1 MLWGHQSETLC
12 GEKDASAKP
21 LYRIYIVS
29 HMNIVNICIFLLA
42 GTTIFAQSPT
52 PASVQVMILGT
63 YHFGNP
69 GLDLHNMKSENV
81 LTPARQKELEDIA
94 TRLAK
99 FNPTKIAVEAR
110 SDRPDFSTEKFAD
123 FTPQELTTDPD
134 ERTQIAF
141 RLAQRLSHKSVYGI
155 DEQSDTIDYFPF
167 GKVEAYAKAHN
178 QADTLA
184 RMHED
189 IEKNIKA
196 MEAAQKTTPIRLLL
210 ADINEPARVRSD
222 HQKFYYGLLALGD
235 QKDQPGADLNAAW
248 YHRNAKIF
256 AKLTQIARPGDRVLV
271 VFGSGH
277 AFWLRHLAQ
286 NTPGFTLV
294 EPNDYLR

>member
-1 MLWGHQSETLC
+1 LLR
-12 GEKDASAKP
+12 EKDESGKQ
-21 LYRIYIVS
+21 LSLIYIVS
-29 HMNIVNICIFLLA
+29 HMKIFNTYIFLLA
-42 GTTIFAQSPT
+42 ATTVFAQDPT
-52 PASVQVMILGT
+52 PAAVQVMILGT

-81 LTPARQKELEDIA
+81 LTPSRQKELDDIA

-110 SDRPDFSTEKFAD
+110 SDRHDFSMQKFAD
-123 FTPQELTTDPD
+123 FAPQELTTDPD

-141 RLAQRLSHKSVYGI
+141 RLARRLGHKNVYGI

-167 GKVEAYAKAHN
+167 DKVEAYAKAHN
-178 QADTLA
+178 RAGALA

-189 IEKNIKA
+189 VEKTIKA

-210 ADINEPARVRSD
+210 AAINEPARVQSD
-222 HQKFYYGLLALGD
+222 HDQFYYGLLGLGD
-235 QKDQPGADLNAAW
+235 QKEQPGADLNAAW

-256 AKLTQIARPGDRVLV
+256 AKLTQIVRPGDRVLV

-277 AFWLRHLAQ
+277 SFWLRHLAQ

-294 EPNDYLR
+294 EPNNYLR

>member
-1 MLWGHQSETLC
+1 LR
-12 GEKDASAKP
+12 GEKNESGKR
-21 LYRIYIVS
+21 LSRIYIVS
-29 HMNIVNICIFLLA
+29 RMNIFNICIFLLA
-42 GTTIFAQSPT
+42 ATAVFAQSPT
-52 PASVQVMILGT
+52 PAAVQVMILGT

-69 GLDLHNMKSENV
+69 GLDLHNMKSESV
-81 LTPARQKELEDIA
+81 LTPGRQKELDDIA

-110 SDRPDFSTEKFAD
+110 SDRPDFSTQKFAD
-123 FTPQELTTDPD
+123 FTRQKLTTDPD
-134 ERTQIAF
+134 EHTQIAF
-141 RLAQRLSHKSVYGI
+141 RLAERLSHKNVYGI

-178 QADTLA
+178 QAGTLA
-184 RMHED
+184 RMHGD
-189 IEKNIKA
+189 VEKNIKE
-196 MEAAQKTTPIRLLL
+196 MESAQKTTPIRLLL
-210 ADINEPARVRSD
+210 ADINEPARIRSD
-222 HQKFYYGLLALGD
+222 HEQFYYGLLPLGD
-235 QKDQPGADLNAAW
+235 QQEQPGADLNAAW

>member
-1 MLWGHQSETLC
+1 MLRE
-12 GEKDASAKP
+12 EKDESAKQ
-21 LYRIYIVS
+21 LFRIYIVTC
-29 HMNIVNICIFLLA
+29 MNIFNICISLLA
-42 GTTIFAQSPT
+42 ATTIFAQSPT
-52 PASVQVMILGT
+52 PAPVQVMILGT

-81 LTPARQKELEDIA
+81 LTAARQKELEDIA
-94 TRLAK
+94 IRLAK

-110 SDRPDFSTEKFAD
+110 SDRPDFSTQKFAD
-123 FTPQELTTDPD
+123 FTPQKLSTDPD

-141 RLAQRLSHKSVYGI
+141 RLAQRLGHKNVYGV

-178 QADTLA
+178 QVGTLA

-189 IEKNIKA
+189 VEKNMKV

-210 ADINEPARVRSD
+210 ADMNEPARVRSD
-222 HQKFYYGLLALGD
+222 HQQFYYGLLVLGD
-235 QKDQPGADLNAAW
+235 QKNQPGADLNAAW
-248 YHRNAKIF
+248 YQRNAKIF
-256 AKLTQIARPGDRVLV
+256 AKLTQIARPGDRILV
-271 VFGSGH
+271 VFGAGH

-286 NTPGFTLV
+286 NTPGYTLV
-294 EPNDYLR
+294 EANDYLR